1 MVLFSRC
8 FEQTDPRVTGFY
20 EYFDVIIFIYTIEN
34 WPNVIW
40 MDSQTDESAVFQ
52 DKASLIWSLL
62 V

>member
-1 MVLFSRC
+1 M
-8 FEQTDPRVTGFY
+8 TGFY

-40 MDSQTDESAVFQ
+40 MDSQTDEGAVFQ
-52 DKASLIWSLL
+52 DKASLISSLL